1 MRLFLLCTLISAVF
15 SFKSEI
21 ELTKQLIQL
30 YEHKIELLKA
40 HSNSTLLTERQV
52 DYFVHIQQSQSVV
65 LPSKVELWNFKT
77 QFPV

>member
-1 MRLFLLCTLISAVF
+1 MRLVLLCTLISAVV

-40 HSNSTLLTERQV
+40 HSNSTLLTEKHV
-52 DYFVHIQQSQSVV
+52 DYFVHLQQSQSVV
-65 LPSKVELWNFKT
+65 LPAKVELWNFKT
-77 QFPV
+77 HFTI